1 MPGDFGDEFTIVVS
15 LCSHRVNNA
24 FLFSVRNKNRLQFG
38 VQILPRKL
46 VVYVAE
52 KPSVYFDYNAH
63 NGQWHSF
70 AIAIKGRTATFSA
83 DCGEQVISK
92 ELPFELPTFV
102 SGSKLTLG
110 RMSLKAVPFEG
121 AICQL
126 DIYPNAQA
134 STNYC
139 NYVKKQCRLTD
150 SYRSPSPS
158 LSTTTLPDV
167 ANSSSR
173 DTSSSLS
180 EEIQPKPSSA
190 TMSPHATNTQGQEVT
205 DQDKYFGHSLDG
217 GVETNTQRNLLESR
231 VLSPLTPTSTPRFND
246 TLRLRP
252 SHDTGIDPSTGQAA
266 RHQNLKPDTRK
277 SEGPSSREGAE
288 LEEDHSEIVTEGG
301 NRENAELS
309 DKDSSLLTALLKLHV
324 GKESLGNVNRPEI
337 EEQISD
343 QLMGIQ
349 MINAT
354 LYRASKDTLVQNQNA
369 VWAENDDSPLDSDH
383 TIENSHEIDIENYD
397 YDYEDFL
404 DYLVYEGLPGP
415 KGEPGPPVSLSN

>member
-1 MPGDFGDEFTIVVS
+1 MHLGGQRTRSGSTSPNTKTRSLLFLLTICVAAGLTQTHMQGVDLLQKLGLLDNGAQFPSPPPSQRAWTSLSLPQGITKTESGIILSSDAHIEAPTASVMPGDFGDEFTIVVS

-180 EEIQPKPSSA
+180 EEIQPKQAQQPCHLMPQ
-190 TMSPHATNTQGQEVT
+190 THKG
-205 DQDKYFGHSLDG
+205 K
-217 GVETNTQRNLLESR
+217 
-231 VLSPLTPTSTPRFND
+231 
-246 TLRLRP
+246 RLR
-252 SHDTGIDPSTGQAA
+252 IKI
-266 RHQNLKPDTRK
+266 N
-277 SEGPSSREGAE
+277 
-288 LEEDHSEIVTEGG
+288 
-301 NRENAELS
+301 
-309 DKDSSLLTALLKLHV
+309 
-324 GKESLGNVNRPEI
+324 
-337 EEQISD
+337 ISA
-343 QLMGIQ
+343 I
-349 MINAT
+349 
-354 LYRASKDTLVQNQNA
+354 
-369 VWAENDDSPLDSDH
+369 H
-383 TIENSHEIDIENYD
+383 
-397 YDYEDFL
+397 
-404 DYLVYEGLPGP
+404 
-415 KGEPGPPVSLSN
+415 